1 MSLVLADDLIVHP
14 MVPRGGGWRLPAD
27 AAHRLLERHRVIAMA
42 LAVRAIAWQWDRGLI
57 ASRATTQLAPG
68 EEPLPYEQEVLGLIG
83 VTRGQATAHLA
94 EAEAGVTQA
103 VADLAAFEAELGEV
117 TLPTRELSA
126 EFELTVMTQ
135 LMLMLIAAPQLWGEV
150 RELYGVARNDR
161 TRPGVDEYL
170 VQALLGPQVD
180 PHLVAEAL
188 EPAAGLRSSGLV
200 QQTDPGADRPVRPL
214 TVEPLVLARL
224 RGDDLGEDPAAR
236 LLVRTGAPP
245 LATLVVT
252 EGAAAAVH
260 AWAADRRARPPALVL
275 RGGRASGRT
284 TLAAALAQRAG
295 RHLAVIDLATL
306 PASDADLLDLL
317 GAELR
322 RCRVA
327 GWVPCVTG
335 LGVVAPAEREQAR
348 LRHVLAAHAGPLVV
362 RLDREQAAPLE
373 PGYHLVELRPL
384 DEGQRATL
392 WQRELGDLPVPA
404 GTAASL
410 ASRWRVGPGVVCA
423 VARAAATAALEGGAA
438 TADGLVGQ
446 LEAAI
451 TQHLQGRLGD
461 VAERITTLPRLAD
474 MVLPADVE
482 DSVTE
487 FLARQRLGRQVYEE
501 WGLSRIATT
510 GRGLTALF
518 AGGPGTGKTMLA
530 GAIAHELGL
539 DLYRVDLS
547 RIMSKWIG
555 ETERNLAAVFA
566 AAEDGHAIVL
576 FDEADSLFA
585 KRTEVKSAG
594 DRHANVE
601 VNYLLQ
607 RLDTFTGICI
617 LTTNFGTAIDPA
629 FKRRLAFRVT
639 FPIPDEELRELLW
652 RRHLP
657 PGVPV
662 ADDLDLA
669 ELARRFHL
677 SGGAVRNCALRAAF
691 LAAADGR
698 VISQAH
704 LLRAIRIEY
713 RAVGKLAE
721 GGPLE

>member
-1 MSLVLADDLIVHP
+1 MDWDHLRIFLAIARTGQILAAARRLRLDHATVSRRLTALEDQLGAMLFERRTTGCVPTAAGESLVEIAERVEREADIAITLARP
-14 MVPRGGGWRLPAD
+14 EEGRLFARKLTD
-27 AAHRLLERHRVIAMA
+27 YRLSLY
-42 LAVRAIAWQWDRGLI
+42 
-57 ASRATTQLAPG
+57 ASRGYLARTGP
-68 EEPLPYEQEVLGLIG
+68 IG
-83 VTRGQATAHLA
+83 SK
-94 EAEAGVTQA
+94 
-103 VADLAAFEAELGEV
+103 ADLAGRTLVTYAQDFVYSPALDYAGEL
-117 TLPTRELSA
+117 
-126 EFELTVMTQ
+126 
-135 LMLMLIAAPQLWGEV
+135 AA
-150 RELYGVARNDR
+150 
-161 TRPGVDEYL
+161 
-170 VQALLGPQVD
+170 
-180 PHLVAEAL
+180 
-188 EPAAGLRSSGLV
+188 
-200 QQTDPGADRPVRPL
+200 
-214 TVEPLVLARL
+214 
-224 RGDDLGEDPAAR
+224 
-236 LLVRTGAPP
+236 LVRSRF
-245 LATLVVT
+245 
-252 EGAAAAVH
+252 EC
-260 AWAADRRARPPALVL
+260 
-275 RGGRASGRT
+275 AS
-284 TLAAALAQRAG
+284 
-295 RHLAVIDLATL
+295 V
-306 PASDADLLDLL
+306 
-317 GAELR
+317 
-322 RCRVA
+322 
-327 GWVPCVTG
+327 
-335 LGVVAPAEREQAR
+335 
-348 LRHVLAAHAGPLVV
+348 
-362 RLDREQAAPLE
+362 
-373 PGYHLVELRPL
+373 
-384 DEGQRATL
+384 
-392 WQRELGDLPVPA
+392 
-404 GTAASL
+404 
-410 ASRWRVGPGVVCA
+410 
-423 VARAAATAALEGGAA
+423 
-438 TADGLVGQ
+438 VGQ